1 MSYREDQ
8 VDRGLGLWVECVW
21 SRAGAE
27 RPDGYERIVPDGCMD
42 LIWSERAGVT
52 VVGPNTTA
60 FLAPLRPGSSVVGV
74 RLHPGAAPSL
84 FGVPAP
90 ALRDGRVPASELWG
104 DAGARL
110 DDRVAHASPH
120 DRLKS
125 LVSFIGRRARE
136 AGRPDPLVAAAVAR
150 LGRAPVSE
158 VAAELAISERHL
170 RRLVNAEVGYGPKL
184 LGRVLRLRR
193 ALGRVR
199 TGAELAE
206 VAFACGYADQAHFTN
221 DCSALAGVAPGR
233 FLQDLTR

>member
-1 MSYREDQ
+1 VSYRELQ

-21 SRAGAE
+21 SRAGGE

-42 LIWSERAGVT
+42 LISSDAGVT
-52 VVGPNTTA
+52 AIGPNTAA
-60 FLAPLRPGSSVVGV
+60 FMSPLRPGASVVGV

-90 ALRDGRVPASELWG
+90 ALRDGRMLASELWG

-110 DDRVAHASPH
+110 DDRVARTATPEE
-120 DRLKS
+120 RLAR
-125 LVSFIGRRARE
+125 LVGFIAARARR
-136 AGRPDPLVAAAVAR
+136 GDRPDPLVGAAVAR
-150 LGRAPVSE
+150 LGGMPVGE
-158 VAAELAISERHL
+158 VARELAVSERHL
-170 RRLVNAEVGYGPKL
+170 RRLVNAQVGYGPKL

-193 ALGRVR
+193 ALTRVR
-199 TGAELAE
+199 SGTELAE

-233 FLQDLTR
+233 FLQDLAA